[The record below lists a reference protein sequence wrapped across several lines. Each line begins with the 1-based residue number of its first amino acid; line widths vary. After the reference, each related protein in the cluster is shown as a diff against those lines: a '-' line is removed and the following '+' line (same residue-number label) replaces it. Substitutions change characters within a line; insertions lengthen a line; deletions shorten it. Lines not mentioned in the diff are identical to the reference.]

1 MLTGAHYIYMLFILI
16 VLLTMS
22 LKRDTLIPCII
33 GVFCIALYASNDI
46 VFSVGTVFKS
56 FVVATKE
63 LLGIILIISIIVS
76 LSKVLEEIK
85 ATHLLVTP
93 FVKVI
98 KNRTSAFFSVGIVML
113 VLSWF
118 FWPSPAT
125 ALVGAIFLPIALEVG
140 LPAIGVAM
148 AINLFGHGLALST
161 DFVIQGAPTI
171 TASAAGV
178 GVSDIIKDGM
188 VLYWTMAIVSISIAY
203 FMLNRDIK
211 KGKVEIQK
219 NIHIYEDEVYTKET
233 KISAS
238 LVGVG
243 FILDVICMLVFDLK
257 GGDATALVGG
267 TAVLLL
273 VIVTFINYKNKSL
286 EKVTEYIQGGFGFGI
301 DIFGPIIPIAAF
313 FYLGQMSAFTDA
325 IGVNFLPASSQGI
338 LSDIGIALSNS
349 VPMNKV
355 MVCSI
360 ESTVG
365 AITGLDGSGFSGI
378 SLAGSLAKVFS
389 QAAGVKASSL
399 AALGQITAIWVGG
412 GTVVPWGLIPAAAIC
427 GVSPVELARRNFVP
441 VMIGIVVT
449 TVVAMVVV

>member
-1 MLTGAHYIYMLFILI
+1 MLTGVHYIYMLFILI

-22 LKRDTLIPCII
+22 LKRDTLIPCIL
-33 GVFCIALYASNDI
+33 GVFCIAVYSSNDI
-46 VFSVGTVFKS
+46 VFSVGTIFKS

-85 ATHLLVTP
+85 ATHLMINP
-93 FVKVI
+93 FIKVI
-98 KNRTSAFFSVGIVML
+98 KNRTSAFFSTGIVML
-113 VLSWF
+113 ILSWF

-125 ALVGAIFLPIALEVG
+125 ALVGAIFLPIALEAG

-148 AINLFGHGLALST
+148 AINLFGHGFALST

-188 VLYWTMAIVSISIAY
+188 ILYWTMAIVSISIAY

-211 KGKVEIQK
+211 KGKIEIQK
-219 NIHIYEDEVYTKET
+219 NIQIYEGEVYKKET
-233 KISAS
+233 KISA
-238 LVGVG
+238 VVVAIG
-243 FILDVICMLVFDLK
+243 FILDVICMFLFDLK
-257 GGDATALVGG
+257 GGEATALVGG

-273 VIVTFINYKNKSL
+273 IIVTVINYKDKAL
-286 EKVTEYIQGGFGFGI
+286 EKITEYIQGGFGFGI
-301 DIFGPIIPIAAF
+301 DIFAPIIPIAAF
-313 FYLGQMSAFTDA
+313 FYLGQMDAFTDA
-325 IGVNFLPASSQGI
+325 IGSNFLPVSSQGI

-355 MVCSI
+355 IVCSI
-360 ESTVG
+360 ESSVG

-427 GVSPVELARRNFVP
+427 GVSPVELARRNFMP
-441 VMIGIVVT
+441 VIIGILVT
-449 TVVAMVVV
+449 TIVAIVIV